1 MTAVHKFESRGVIIL
16 FYPMNLDLT
25 GRRCIV
31 VGGGKVAERKV
42 LGLLQA
48 AGKVTLVAPK
58 LTERLLELAY
68 AGLVDWYELRYMK
81 GMLKDMKPLLV
92 FCATD
97 NRDVNEQAAEEA
109 REVGALVNDVT
120 EPEQTDFI
128 VPSSFRRGDLLVT
141 LSTEGASPGFSRAL
155 RRELEQEFP
164 ESFGPWLERLK
175 EMRAEMKERLSDS
188 SERQDFWRQA
198 LSPSVLALVRSGELE
213 QAEAEIRNAITD
225 VGAQS

>member
-48 AGKVTLVAPK
+48 AGKVTLIAPK
-58 LTERLLELAY
+58 LTERLLELAH

-109 REVGALVNDVT
+109 REEGALVNDVT
-120 EPEQTDFI
+120 EPEQTDFT

-141 LSTEGASPGFSRAL
+141 LSTEGASPAFSRAL

-164 ESFGPWLERLK
+164 ESFGLWLERLK
-175 EMRAEMKERLSDS
+175 EMRAEMKEKLSGS
-188 SERQDFWRQA
+188 GERQDFWRQA
-198 LSPSVLALVRSGELE
+198 LSPRVLDLVRSGKLE

-225 VGAQS
+225 VGA

>member
-48 AGKVTLVAPK
+48 AGKVTLIAPK
-58 LTERLLELAY
+58 LTERLLELAH

-109 REVGALVNDVT
+109 REEGALVNDVT
-120 EPEQTDFI
+120 EPAQTDFT
-128 VPSSFRRGDLLVT
+128 VPSSFRRGALLVT
-141 LSTEGASPGFSRAL
+141 LSTEGASPAFSRAL

-175 EMRAEMKERLSDS
+175 ELRAEMKVKLSGS
-188 SERQDFWRQA
+188 GERQDFWRQA
-198 LSPSVLALVRSGELE
+198 LSPHVLDLVRSGKLE

-225 VGAQS
+225 VGA

>member
-1 MTAVHKFESRGVIIL
+1 M

-48 AGKVTLVAPK
+48 AGKVTLIAPK
-58 LTERLLELAY
+58 LTERLLELAH

-109 REVGALVNDVT
+109 REEGALVNDVT
-120 EPEQTDFI
+120 EPEQTDFT
-128 VPSSFRRGDLLVT
+128 VPSSFRRGALLVT
-141 LSTEGASPGFSRAL
+141 LSTEGASPAFSRAL

-175 EMRAEMKERLSDS
+175 EGKTFKQRRAAGFLAAGFVAACIGLSEM
-188 SERQDFWRQA
+188 WRA
-198 LSPSVLALVRSGELE
+198 
-213 QAEAEIRNAITD
+213 
-225 VGAQS
+225 

>member
-1 MTAVHKFESRGVIIL
+1 
-16 FYPMNLDLT
+16 MNLDLT

-48 AGKVTLVAPK
+48 AGKVTLIAPK
-58 LTERLLELAY
+58 LTERLLELAH

-109 REVGALVNDVT
+109 REEGALVNDVT
-120 EPEQTDFI
+120 EPAQTDFT
-128 VPSSFRRGDLLVT
+128 VPSSFRRGALLVT
-141 LSTEGASPGFSRAL
+141 LSTGGASPAFSRAL

-175 EMRAEMKERLSDS
+175 ELRAEMKEKLSGS
-188 SERQDFWRQA
+188 GERQDFWRQA
-198 LSPSVLALVRSGELE
+198 LSPRVLDLVRSGKLE

-225 VGAQS
+225 VGA

>member
-48 AGKVTLVAPK
+48 AGKVTLIAPK
-58 LTERLLELAY
+58 LTERLLELAH

-109 REVGALVNDVT
+109 REEGALVNDVT
-120 EPEQTDFI
+120 EPEQTDFT

-141 LSTEGASPGFSRAL
+141 LSTEGASPAFSRAL

-164 ESFGPWLERLK
+164 ESFGLWLERLK
-175 EMRAEMKERLSDS
+175 EMRAEMKEKLSGSD
-188 SERQDFWRQA
+188 ERQNFWRQA
-198 LSPSVLALVRSGELE
+198 LSPRVLDLVRSGELE

-225 VGAQS
+225 VGA

>member
-48 AGKVTLVAPK
+48 AGKVTLIAPK
-58 LTERLLELAY
+58 LTERLLELAH

-109 REVGALVNDVT
+109 REEGALVNDVT
-120 EPEQTDFI
+120 EPEQTDFT

-141 LSTEGASPGFSRAL
+141 LSTS
-155 RRELEQEFP
+155 
-164 ESFGPWLERLK
+164 
-175 EMRAEMKERLSDS
+175 
-188 SERQDFWRQA
+188 
-198 LSPSVLALVRSGELE
+198 
-213 QAEAEIRNAITD
+213 
-225 VGAQS
+225 AQTGT

>member
-48 AGKVTLVAPK
+48 AGKVTLIAPK
-58 LTERLLELAY
+58 LTERLLELAH

-109 REVGALVNDVT
+109 REEGALVNDVT
-120 EPEQTDFI
+120 EPEQTDFT

-141 LSTEGASPGFSRAL
+141 LSTEGASPAFSRAL

-164 ESFGPWLERLK
+164 ESFGLWLERLK
-175 EMRAEMKERLSDS
+175 EMRAEMKEKLSGSD
-188 SERQDFWRQA
+188 ERQDFWRQA
-198 LSPSVLALVRSGELE
+198 LSPRVLDLVRSGKLE
-213 QAEAEIRNAITD
+213 QAEAEIRNAITY
-225 VGAQS
+225 VGA

>member
-48 AGKVTLVAPK
+48 AGKVTLIAPK
-58 LTERLLELAY
+58 LTERLLELAH

-97 NRDVNEQAAEEA
+97 NRDINEQAAEEA
-109 REVGALVNDVT
+109 REEGALVNDVT
-120 EPEQTDFI
+120 EPEQTDFT

-141 LSTEGASPGFSRAL
+141 LSTEGVSPAFSRAL

-175 EMRAEMKERLSDS
+175 EMRAEMKEKFSSSD
-188 SERQDFWRQA
+188 ERQDFWRQA
-198 LSPSVLALVRSGELE
+198 LSPRVLDLVRCGELE

-225 VGAQS
+225 VGAES

>member
-48 AGKVTLVAPK
+48 AGKVTLIAPK
-58 LTERLLELAY
+58 LTERLLELAH

-109 REVGALVNDVT
+109 REEGALVNDVT
-120 EPEQTDFI
+120 EPEQTDFT
-128 VPSSFRRGDLLVT
+128 VPSSFRRGALLVT
-141 LSTEGASPGFSRAL
+141 LSTGGASPAFSRAL

-164 ESFGPWLERLK
+164 ESFGLWLERLK
-175 EMRAEMKERLSDS
+175 EMRAEMKEKLSGS
-188 SERQDFWRQA
+188 GERQDFWRQA
-198 LSPSVLALVRSGELE
+198 LSPRVLDLVRSGELE

-225 VGAQS
+225 VGAES